1 MSLQVELI
9 TPEAVVWSDN
19 PDQVILPG
27 KTGNLGILQ
36 DHASLV
42 TVLDVGVVKKRINKK
57 WVPLILF
64 DGFAQVWDNKLI
76 IVVSALEEV
85 SSDLTIQE
93 ARENASIAREKL
105 DSLKPSTK
113 KSKELDAAVFDFKLA
128 KARVNALKVLAS
140 N

>member
-93 ARENASIAREKL
+93 ARENESIAKEKL

-113 KSKELDAAVFDFKLA
+113 KI
-128 KARVNALKVLAS
+128 
-140 N
+140 

>member
-42 TVLDVGVVKKRINKK
+42 TVLDVGVVKKKN
-57 WVPLILF
+57 
-64 DGFAQVWDNKLI
+64 
-76 IVVSALEEV
+76 
-85 SSDLTIQE
+85 
-93 ARENASIAREKL
+93 
-105 DSLKPSTK
+105 
-113 KSKELDAAVFDFKLA
+113 
-128 KARVNALKVLAS
+128 
-140 N
+140 